1 MNTNYRFK
9 RNELI
14 ALSTVAVMA
23 PTLRLFPAGSAQLA
37 GKAAWLSPFLALPV
51 LILYVCFIGVFMGR
65 RQEGEGLVQ
74 LIRRCLGERLAPW
87 LLWPVLLWLL
97 LYSAFVLRSGADR
110 IITTIYPNS
119 SPPIFCISMGL
130 LGFAAAAGAARSLVR
145 VGKIVLPV
153 VMGALLLVRLFSL
166 FSIDTANLLPIS
178 SYDVLPALRGS
189 LAVVDVLSVSLYCIC
204 FIEGQSE
211 KENGRT
217 LPFSLWMLAMVALL
231 TLLSVDVLG
240 CFGSELCSILT
251 RPFFS
256 LVKNIVFFNSLERVE
271 ALVVSLWIFPDF
283 LLLSVFLFGAQQSL
297 RLLLGKEFHYRGEG
311 LLDMKNGRWCIALCA
326 LLAIVVSILMAP
338 NSKMLN
344 LWSSIIIPLANLV
357 FAFILLPLI
366 YIVGKIGKRI

>member
-1 MNTNYRFK
+1 MNTKYKFH
-9 RNELI
+9 RNELM

-23 PTLRLFPAGSAQLA
+23 PILRVFPAGSARLA

-51 LILYVCFIGVFMGR
+51 LILYVCFIGVFMDKR
-65 RQEGEGLVQ
+65 EEGEGLCQ
-74 LIRRCLGERLAPW
+74 LILRSLGKKLGP
-87 LLWPVLLWLL
+87 PVLFLILLWLL

-119 SPPIFCISMGL
+119 SPPIFCICMCL
-130 LGFAAAAGAARSLVR
+130 LGFLAAAGAARTLVR

-153 VMGALLLVRLFSL
+153 VLGALLLVLLFSL
-166 FSIDTANLLPIS
+166 FSIDSANLLPIS
-178 SYDVLPALRGS
+178 SSDLMPALKGS
-189 LAVVDVLSVSLYCIC
+189 LAALDVLSVSLYCIC

-211 KENGRT
+211 KSNGRA
-217 LPFSLWMLAMVALL
+217 LPLSLWMLAMVALL

-240 CFGSELCSILT
+240 CFGAELCSILT

-297 RLLLGKEFHYRGEG
+297 RLILKLDCHYRGEKFWEMG
-311 LLDMKNGRWCIALCA
+311 HGRWCIALCSFLA
-326 LLAIVVSILMAP
+326 LLCSVFMAP
-338 NSKMLN
+338 NSETLN
-344 LWSSIIIPLANLV
+344 LWSSVIIPLSNMA
-357 FAFILLPLI
+357 FAFIILPII

>member
-1 MNTNYRFK
+1 MNTNYRFH

-23 PTLRLFPAGSAQLA
+23 PILRVFPAGSAQLA
-37 GKAAWLSPFLALPV
+37 GKSAWLSPFLALPV
-51 LILYVCFIGVFMGR
+51 LVLYVCFISSFMQKR
-65 RQEGEGLVQ
+65 KDGEGLAE
-74 LIRRCLGERLAPW
+74 LILRSLGDKLGRFVLFII
-87 LLWPVLLWLL
+87 LLWLL
-97 LYSAFVLRSGADR
+97 IYGAFVLRSGADR

-119 SPPIFCISMGL
+119 SPPVFCICMGL
-130 LGFAAAAGAARSLVR
+130 LGFLASSGAARSLVR

-153 VMGALLLVRLFSL
+153 VLGALLLVLLFSL
-166 FSIDTANLLPIS
+166 FSIDKDNLLPIS
-178 SYDVLPALRGS
+178 SQDLLPALKGS
-189 LAVVDVLSVSLYCIC
+189 LAALDVLSVSLYCIC

-211 KENGRT
+211 NHRGRT

-240 CFGSELCSILT
+240 CFGHELCSILT

-297 RLLLGKEFHYRGEG
+297 RLILKQDCHYSGEK
-311 LLDMKNGRWCIALCA
+311 LWDMSRGRWCIALCA
-326 LLAIVVSILMAP
+326 FTAIIVSVFMAP
-338 NSKMLN
+338 NSKMLS
-344 LWSSIIIPLANLV
+344 LWSSILIPLTNMG
-357 FAFILLPLI
+357 FAFIILPLI